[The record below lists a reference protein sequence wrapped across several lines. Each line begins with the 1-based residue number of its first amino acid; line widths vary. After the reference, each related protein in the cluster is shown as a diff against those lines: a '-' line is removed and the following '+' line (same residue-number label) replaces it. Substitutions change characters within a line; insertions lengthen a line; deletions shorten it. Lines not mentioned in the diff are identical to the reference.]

1 MGPARGEADNAG
13 DGFLFGGKR
22 HGRGAPFA
30 GRVGSDPRG
39 VAHFAFVSFGW
50 LTTIVRSASHSPTQ
64 TRRYELPNDV
74 APPSSPSLLLPA
86 NHLFFAAIWTRRPSW
101 AAQPHAAPNCAP
113 TLTPA

>member
-22 HGRGAPFA
+22 HG
-30 GRVGSDPRG
+30 RG